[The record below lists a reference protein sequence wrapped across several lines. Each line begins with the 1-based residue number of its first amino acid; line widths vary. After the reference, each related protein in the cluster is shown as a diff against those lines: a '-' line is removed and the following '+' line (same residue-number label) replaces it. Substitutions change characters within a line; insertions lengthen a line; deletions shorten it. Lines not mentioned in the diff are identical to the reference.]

1 MLESLFIKAAGL
13 KKSFYGICEIFKN
26 TYFEKHL
33 RKADSADLQIRLV
46 VTNPLFALLNLLRQ
60 TLV

>member
-13 KKSFYGICEIFKN
+13 KKFFYGICEIFKN

-33 RKADSADLQIRLV
+33 LKADSADL
-46 VTNPLFALLNLLRQ
+46 
-60 TLV
+60 